1 MEQTGCAVVGGGP
14 AGMMLGLLLAR
25 AGVQVAVLEKHSDF
39 LRDFR
44 GDTVHASTIRLIDEL
59 GLGGGF
65 RNLPQSRL
73 NNVAVPVPG
82 AGLVTLAAFDTLKPP
97 YNYVA
102 MMPQWDFLDF
112 LASAAAAE
120 PTFTLLMDSE
130 ATGLEFDGGRVTG
143 VRYRAAG
150 MDGEQVLRAE
160 VVVAADGRKSV
171 LRQTA
176 GLHPKEY
183 PVPFDTWWFRLPRR
197 ASEKGEVAGVVPSLG
212 DRDAMI
218 ALNRT
223 DYYQM
228 GYLAPKGSDAR
239 IRSNG
244 VEWFRQ
250 RVAALRPD
258 LADRV
263 GSIRSLGDL
272 HFLDVRLNRLPRWY
286 VDGFLCIGDAAHA
299 MSPAGGV
306 GINLAIQ
313 DAVAAAERLAPDLRQ
328 GQVRTRTLA
337 AIQRRRG
344 MPTVVVQ
351 AVQRILHRLVFVPL
365 FAGRL
370 SGDMLAGHGGGA
382 KAAFPRAGF
391 FILRHNPLV
400 KRVLPR
406 MIALGPR
413 PEHAPGFARPLT
425 ANPPTKL
432 GSMTSPTDTAVDT
445 AAARARL
452 LELIK
457 ELAVVRGKVILSSG
471 AEADYY
477 IDLRRITLHHEAS
490 KLVGQVMLALAD
502 EAGIGFDCA
511 GGLTMG
517 ADPVGTA
524 VMHAAVDAGRTVD
537 AFVVRKAQKS
547 YGMGRQVE
555 GPSVEGRKVLVL
567 EDTSTTGGSALT
579 AVEGVR
585 KAGGNVV
592 AVAVIVDR
600 DTGAKEKIEAETGV
614 PYLFAFGKDELGLA

>member
-1 MEQTGCAVVGGGP
+1 
-14 AGMMLGLLLAR
+14 MMLGLLLAR
-25 AGVQVAVLEKHSDF
+25 GGVRVTVLEKHRDF

-44 GDTVHASTIRLIDEL
+44 GDTVHASTVRLIDEL
-59 GLGGGF
+59 GLGAGF

-73 NNVAVPVPG
+73 TNVAVPVPG
-82 AGLVTLAAFDTLKPP
+82 AGMVTLAAFDTLKPP

-120 PTFTLLMDSE
+120 PAFTLLMEAE

-143 VRYRAAG
+143 VRFRGAG
-150 MDGEQVLRAE
+150 AEGEQVLPAD
-160 VVVAADGRKSV
+160 VVVAADGRHSV
-171 LRQTA
+171 LRQAA
-176 GLHPKEY
+176 GMRAREY
-183 PVPFDTWWFRLPRR
+183 PVPFDTWWFKLPRH
-197 ASEKGEVAGVVPSLG
+197 ASEQGEVAGVVPSLG

-228 GYLAPKGSDAR
+228 GYLAPKGADAD
-239 IRSNG
+239 IRRNG

-263 GSIRSLGDL
+263 GAIRSLDDL
-272 HFLDVRLNRLPRWY
+272 HWLDVKLNRLRRWY
-286 VDGFLCIGDAAHA
+286 IGGFLCIGDAAHA

-313 DAVAAAERLAPDLRQ
+313 DAVAAAERLVPDLRR
-328 GQVRTRTLA
+328 GHVRTRTLA
-337 AIQRRRG
+337 AIQRRRHL
-344 MPTVVVQ
+344 PTVLVQ
-351 AVQRILHRLVFVPL
+351 AVQRTLHRMVFVPL
-365 FAGRL
+365 FAGKV
-370 SGDMLAGHGGGA
+370 SGAMLAGTAGRRRLSLPRV
-382 KAAFPRAGF
+382 AFF
-391 FILRHNPLV
+391 LLRHNPV
-400 KRVLPR
+400 VRRVLPR
-406 MIALGPR
+406 IIAIGPR

-425 ANPPTKL
+425 VHPATKL
-432 GSMTSPTDTAVDT
+432 EPMTSPTHTAADT

-502 EAGIGFDCA
+502 DAGIDFECA

-524 VMHAAVDAGRTVD
+524 VMHAAADAGRTVD

-614 PYLFAFGKDELGLA
+614 PYLFAFGKDELGLS

>member
-1 MEQTGCAVVGGGP
+1 
-14 AGMMLGLLLAR
+14 MMLGLLLAR
-25 AGVQVAVLEKHSDF
+25 AGVEVTVLEKHGDF

-44 GDTVHASTIRLIDEL
+44 GDTVHASTVRLIDEL
-59 GLGGGF
+59 GLGDGF
-65 RNLPQSRL
+65 RQLPQSRL
-73 NNVAVPVPG
+73 DRVAFPIRG
-82 AGLVTLAAFDTLKPP
+82 AGLVTVGDFASLKPP
-97 YNYVA
+97 YNYIA
-102 MMPQWDFLDF
+102 MMPQWDFLNF
-112 LASAAAAE
+112 LATEAARE
-120 PTFTLLMDSE
+120 PTFTLLMKHE
-130 ATGLEFDGGRVTG
+130 ATSLTSDGGRVTG
-143 VRYRAAG
+143 VRYRTRG
-150 MDGEQVLRAE
+150 GPDGDRERTLHADL
-160 VVVAADGRKSV
+160 VVATDGRHSV
-171 LRQTA
+171 LRRAA
-176 GLHPKEY
+176 GLKPKDY
-183 PVPFDTWWFRLPRR
+183 PVPFDTWWFKLPRH
-197 ASEKGEVAGVVPSLG
+197 ASEKGAVAGIVPAFR
-212 DRDAMI
+212 DREAMI
-218 ALNRT
+218 ALFRD

-228 GYLAPKGSDAR
+228 GYLAPKGDSAR
-239 IRSNG
+239 IRSEG
-244 VEWFRQ
+244 VERFRK

-263 GSIRSLGDL
+263 DAIRSLDDL
-272 HFLDVRLNRLPRWY
+272 RWLDVRLDRLRRWY
-286 VDGFLCIGDAAHA
+286 VDGMLCLGDAAHA
-299 MSPAGGV
+299 MSPVGGV

-313 DAVAAAERLAPDLRQ
+313 DAVAAAERLAPALLARRVTVED
-328 GQVRTRTLA
+328 LA
-337 AIQRRRG
+337 AVERRRR
-344 MPTVVVQ
+344 MPTVIVQ
-351 AVQRILHRLVFVPL
+351 TVQRIMHRVVFVPL
-365 FAGRL
+365 FAGRTP
-370 SGDMLAGHGGGA
+370 GPP
-382 KAAFPRAGF
+382 AALL
-391 FILRHNPLV
+391 FIVRHLPVVRRL
-400 KRVLPR
+400 LPR
-406 MIALGPR
+406 FIAFGPR
-413 PEHAPGFARPLT
+413 PEHAPGFARRVRPREASWHRPLPRPGQWR
-425 ANPPTKL
+425 AAINPGTTKL
-432 GSMTSPTDTAVDT
+432 ETMTSPLDAT
-445 AAARARL
+445 AARARL

-502 EAGIGFDCA
+502 DAGIDFECA

-614 PYLFAFGKDELGLA
+614 PYLFAFGKDELGLS